1 MSIRMLAV
9 ELYRVMKRVEELERK
24 LKTLKPGSP
33 EKEKVEDELR
43 VTKAEERRLK
53 SLMQGAKD

>member
-24 LKTLKPGSP
+24 LKNLQPGSP
-33 EKEKVEDELR
+33 EREEVEDQLR
-43 VTKAEERRLK
+43 VNRAEERRLK
-53 SLMQGAKD
+53 SLIDGAKN

>member
-24 LKTLKPGSP
+24 LTTLQPGSP
-33 EKEKVEDELR
+33 EKEEVEDDLR
-43 VTKAEERRLK
+43 VTRAEERRLK
-53 SLMQGAKD
+53 SLIQGAKE